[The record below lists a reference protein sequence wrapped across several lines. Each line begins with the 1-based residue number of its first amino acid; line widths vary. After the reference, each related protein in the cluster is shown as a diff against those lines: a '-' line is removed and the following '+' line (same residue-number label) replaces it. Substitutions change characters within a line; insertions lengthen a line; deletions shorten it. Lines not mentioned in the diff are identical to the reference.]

1 MKNLIKFSAILFLVA
16 LSLVSIRGRSQNLAQ
31 RPNPPRLVNDFTGTL
46 NPNEIRLL
54 ENKLDEIDKT
64 SSNQIAIVIINS
76 LDGYE
81 IDDYALK
88 LAQTWGIGNKKNNN
102 GVLIL
107 ISLSDRKIK
116 IEVGRGLESVIP
128 DLVAAD
134 IIKEKL
140 NPSFKVKAYYKGL
153 DQAIDELGKAAKGE
167 YNEKLNKSKKLS
179 AKHIILFVFI
189 LIIIVAIVG
198 TKGGGN
204 NMRGGGFGDIAT
216 GFLLGSLLNGGGRGG
231 FGGDGG
237 GDSGGFGGFGGG
249 DFGGGGASGDW

>member
-1 MKNLIKFSAILFLVA
+1 MKILLKFNTILFLVA
-16 LSLVSIRGRSQNLAQ
+16 LSFASISGFSQNIVQ

-46 NPNEIRLL
+46 NASEVKLL
-54 ENKLDEIDKT
+54 EDKLDEIDKT

-81 IDDYALK
+81 IDDYALQ
-88 LAQTWGIGNKKNNN
+88 LGQSWGIGNKKNNN

-107 ISLSDRKIK
+107 ISLNDRKIK
-116 IEVGRGLESVIP
+116 IEVGRGLEAVIP

-140 NPSFKVKAYYKGL
+140 KPAFKQNSFYKGL

-179 AKHIILFVFI
+179 AKNIILLVFI
-189 LIIIVAIVG
+189 VIIIIAIVG
-198 TKGGGN
+198 KKGGGN